1 MAETGTGTGTG
12 LGQIRWTTKAGNLTP
27 TIITPGITITVK
39 VPPESSLQT
48 TVTAVAVST
57 RRAEVAK
64 SRSQSRRAASL
75 NS

>member
-39 VPPESSLQT
+39 VPPVSSFQT
-48 TVTAVAVST
+48 TVTAVAT
-57 RRAEVAK
+57 RRAEAAK
-64 SRSQSRRAASL
+64 SRSPSRRAASL